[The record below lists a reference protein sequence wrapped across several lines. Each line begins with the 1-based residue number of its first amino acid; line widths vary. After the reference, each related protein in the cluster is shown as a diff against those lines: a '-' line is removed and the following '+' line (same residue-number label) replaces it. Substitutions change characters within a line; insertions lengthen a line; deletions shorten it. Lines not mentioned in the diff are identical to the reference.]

1 MCGVRGAGSGSGWCR
16 VDGAGLAWGS
26 GRCGVEGAVYGTRA
40 AGYEVRRAGEWLVW
54 RGRGTFEVGVAG
66 MAWKGQV

>member
-1 MCGVRGAGSGSGWCR
+1 MGVVGVEWMGQVWRG
-16 VDGAGLAWGS
+16 
-26 GRCGVEGAVYGTRA
+26 GVEGAVYGTRA